1 MEHPLPQAI
10 TFDDVL
16 LAPGYSTVLPRE
28 VDLSTDVTARLRL
41 NIPLLSA
48 AMDTVTSAAAA
59 ICMAQQGGVGVIHR
73 NMSPEDQ
80 AREVRA
86 VKKSESGVIGDP
98 ITVTP
103 DTTIRE
109 VLDLTAKMRISGVPV
124 VDGGRLAGIVT
135 GRDLRFETRLGAPVK
150 SVMTTRERLVT
161 VPEGAPREA
170 VVRLLHEHR
179 IEKLPVVNAAFEL
192 RGLITVKDIQKS
204 TEFPAACKDRHQ
216 RLVAGAAI
224 GVGADSDRRLQC
236 LVDAGVDV
244 VVVDTA
250 HGHSKAVVD
259 RVRSAAAAHPGVD
272 LIAGNIA
279 TAEAAVALA
288 EAGAG
293 AVKVGIGPGSICTT
307 RIIAGVG
314 VPQITAISDV
324 AGALAGSGVG
334 VIADGGIRAS
344 GDIVKALAAGAGAV
358 MVGGLL
364 AGSDEAP
371 GEIELFEGRSYK
383 SYRGMGS
390 SGAMQKG
397 SRDRY
402 FQEGVGAG
410 KLVPEG
416 IEGRVP
422 YKGATVN
429 IIHQLM
435 GGLRA
440 GMGYTGSA
448 DLKALRANAKFIAI
462 SGAGVRESHVHDVSI
477 IKEAPNYQRG
487 G

>member
-1 MEHPLPQAI
+1 MQAQAPAPAQAPPGGADPLVIGGRRYRSRLLVGTGKYRDLEQARQAI
-10 TFDDVL
+10 EASGAEIVTVAIRRANIGGETGKAGAPGLLDCISPEKYTILPNTAGCFDAASALRTCL
-16 LAPGYSTVLPRE
+16 LARELLGDRGALVKLEVMADERSLLPDMAE
-28 VDLSTDVTARLRL
+28 TLKAV
-41 NIPLLSA
+41 PLLLREGFAVMAYANDDPVA
-48 AMDTVTSAAAA
+48 AKRLEEAGCAAIMPLAAPIGSGLGILNRHNLSVIVAAA
-59 ICMAQQGGVGVIHR
+59 
-73 NMSPEDQ
+73 S
-80 AREVRA
+80 
-86 VKKSESGVIGDP
+86 
-98 ITVTP
+98 
-103 DTTIRE
+103 
-109 VLDLTAKMRISGVPV
+109 VPV
-124 VDGGRLAGIVT
+124 
-135 GRDLRFETRLGAPVK
+135 
-150 SVMTTRERLVT
+150 
-161 VPEGAPREA
+161 
-170 VVRLLHEHR
+170 
-179 IEKLPVVNAAFEL
+179 
-192 RGLITVKDIQKS
+192 
-204 TEFPAACKDRHQ
+204 
-216 RLVAGAAI
+216 
-224 GVGADSDRRLQC
+224 

-422 YKGATVN
+422 YKGAMVN